1 MSRMFTLMERVF
13 EAALVEE
20 KERLDT
26 NLNWIRTSIRLL
38 SEEGGGVE
46 GGEPHQLATRHERRE
61 REQMA
66 DVKAALKR
74 LDEGGYGRCELCAEP
89 IELSSLLE
97 VPWTRFCADCLATAT
112 PGISPSGD
120 GSAFAPL

>member
-1 MSRMFTLMERVF
+1 MSRVFTLMERVF

-26 NLNWIRTSIRLL
+26 NLTWIRTSIRLL
-38 SEEGGGVE
+38 SGQGSGVE
-46 GGEPHQLATRHERRE
+46 GGEPQQLASRHECQE

-74 LDEGGYGRCELCAEP
+74 LDEGGYGCCELCAEP

-97 VPWTRFCADCLATAT
+97 VPWTRFCADCLATPAPRT
-112 PGISPSGD
+112 VPSHEGPA
-120 GSAFAPL
+120 SAPR

>member
-1 MSRMFTLMERVF
+1 MSRVFTLMERVF

-20 KERLDT
+20 KQRLDT
-26 NLNWIRTSIRLL
+26 NLTWIRTTIRLL
-38 SEEGGGVE
+38 SVEVGGVE
-46 GGEPHQLATRHERRE
+46 GGEPQQLATRHERRE

-74 LDEGGYGRCELCAEP
+74 LDEGGYGRCELCSEP

-97 VPWTRFCADCLATAT
+97 VPWTRFCADCLATDA
-112 PGISPSGD
+112 PRIAPSGE
-120 GSAFAPL
+120 GSAFAPR